1 MTTTGG
7 FKPWGA
13 KQRNEL
19 NRKFALFHEDPIAVD
34 GISYEGTLSTDKT
47 HELCALPIFN
57 ECDPRYAAGPKGH
70 INKAAAK
77 FRIDIEETGRRR
89 PAREF
94 FRRSSF
100 LFSHLRL
107 FFLLNS
113 FSFSFSFISWC
124 RRSRRSRGGRREE
137 TTSDTTTRTTGTVS
151 TVVPSQSTASS
162 GRRPG

>member
-1 MTTTGG
+1 MTTSGG

-19 NRKFALFHEDPIAVD
+19 NRKFVLFHEDPKAVD

-47 HELCALPIFN
+47 RELCALPIFN

-89 PAREF
+89 PREF

-107 FFLLNS
+107 FRL
-113 FSFSFSFISWC
+113 
-124 RRSRRSRGGRREE
+124 
-137 TTSDTTTRTTGTVS
+137 
-151 TVVPSQSTASS
+151 SS
-162 GRRPG
+162 

>member
-19 NRKFALFHEDPIAVD
+19 NRRFALFHEDPIAVE

-47 HELCALPIFN
+47 HELCALPIFH

-77 FRIDIEETGRRR
+77 FRTDIEETGRR
-89 PAREF
+89 PREF
-94 FRRSSF
+94 FSVIFVLSFTSFSFRLNSF
-100 LFSHLRL
+100 LF
-107 FFLLNS
+107 FFY
-113 FSFSFSFISWC
+113 
-124 RRSRRSRGGRREE
+124 
-137 TTSDTTTRTTGTVS
+137 
-151 TVVPSQSTASS
+151 
-162 GRRPG
+162 

>member
-13 KQRNEL
+13 RQRNEL
-19 NRKFALFHEDPIAVD
+19 NRRFALFQEDPKAVD
-34 GISYEGTLSTDKT
+34 GISYEGTLSTDKI

-77 FRIDIEETGRRR
+77 FRTDIEETGRRR
-89 PAREF
+89 PAAREF
-94 FRRSSF
+94 FTSVVI

-107 FFLLNS
+107 FL
-113 FSFSFSFISWC
+113 
-124 RRSRRSRGGRREE
+124 
-137 TTSDTTTRTTGTVS
+137 
-151 TVVPSQSTASS
+151 SS
-162 GRRPG
+162 